1 MEISKGIGA
10 IGLSLFFRKRRILAI
25 ADLHLGYEEM
35 LNRQGVMMPRFNF
48 KEIKAR
54 LKKILA
60 NTGKLEKIIIL
71 GDLKHE
77 FGTISEQEWR
87 NTLKF
92 LDLLAKYCDE
102 IILVKGNHDT
112 ILGPIARKRNVKVLD
127 YVVIEP
133 ATDKSNNGKNS
144 LKKSSKTLIAHGD
157 KIPKEALKDVST
169 IIIGHEHPAVSLRE
183 GSRAEKFKCFL
194 KGKWNGKGI
203 IVMPSFNMAVEGS
216 DVLKEELL
224 SPFLSDISG
233 FEVLVAGGN
242 GETLD
247 FGTVKKLQAL

>member
-1 MEISKGIGA
+1 MAFEIFKGIFA
-10 IGLSLFFRKRRILAI
+10 IDLALYFDKTLVI
-25 ADLHLGYEEM
+25 SDVHMGYEEAV
-35 LNRQGVMMPRFNF
+35 NKQGVLVPRMQYRDT
-48 KEIKAR
+48 IAR
-54 LKKILA
+54 LE
-60 NTGKLEKIIIL
+60 KLFRMLETEKLEVEKIIIN

-77 FGTISEQEWR
+77 FGTISETEWR
-87 NTLKF
+87 NTLGVLDF
-92 LDLLAKYCDE
+92 LLEKCGN
-102 IILVKGNHDT
+102 IILVRGNHDT
-112 ILGPIARKRNVKVLD
+112 ILGPIANKRDIAVKD
-127 YVVIEP
+127 YELVNDILVC
-133 ATDKSNNGKNS
+133 
-144 LKKSSKTLIAHGD
+144 HGD
-157 KIPKEALKDVST
+157 KIPKKEALAKAKT
-169 IIIGHEHPAVSLRE
+169 IMIGHEHPAVSLRE

>member
-1 MEISKGIGA
+1 MFNWMTDS
-10 IGLSLFFRKRRILAI
+10 SLFQGIAPLGLLLFVWEIYWKGRGLWFSAQRKEKWWFI
-25 ADLHLGYEEM
+25 AFLVVNTLGV
-35 LNRQGVMMPRFNF
+35 LDF
-48 KEIKAR
+48 
-54 LKKILA
+54 L
-60 NTGKLEKIIIL
+60 LEKC
-71 GDLKHE
+71 G
-77 FGTISEQEWR
+77 
-87 NTLKF
+87 N
-92 LDLLAKYCDE
+92 
-102 IILVKGNHDT
+102 IILVRGNHDT
-112 ILGPIARKRNVKVLD
+112 ILGPIANKRDIAVKD
-127 YVVIEP
+127 YELVNDILVC
-133 ATDKSNNGKNS
+133 
-144 LKKSSKTLIAHGD
+144 HGD
-157 KIPKEALKDVST
+157 KIPKKEALAKAKT
-169 IIIGHEHPAVSLRE
+169 IMIGHEHPAVSLRE